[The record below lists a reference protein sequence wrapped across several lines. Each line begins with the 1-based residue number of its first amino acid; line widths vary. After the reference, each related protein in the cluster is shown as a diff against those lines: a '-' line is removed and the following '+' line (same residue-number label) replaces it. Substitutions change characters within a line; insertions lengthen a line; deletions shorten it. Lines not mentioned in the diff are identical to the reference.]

1 MRKYI
6 LVWLSSLGEVEEISY
21 NEFKEYVYEDY
32 LDGCKELYE
41 DVEKSDVDNGLISY
55 CSDEFII
62 IEDVFVNYDEQRRE
76 YE

>member
-1 MRKYI
+1 
-6 LVWLSSLGEVEEISY
+6 
-21 NEFKEYVYEDY
+21 VYEDY

-62 IEDVFVNYDEQRRE
+62 IEDVFVNYDE
-76 YE
+76 